1 MSEMRRRQVTGTVQF
16 VCIFVVITTISAL
29 TSKPNRNLLGI
40 IELGAEEFVKRCVK
54 DIVELEE
61 GFDDELQVELDNGTV
76 CFVDLIGNDG
86 IRWRN
91 DRDVGTT
98 SPLECIAITCTAIL
112 NSRFN

>member
-1 MSEMRRRQVTGTVQF
+1 MKCDGAKSLGQF
-16 VCIFVVITTISAL
+16 NSYAFFAVITTISAL
-29 TSKPNRNLLGI
+29 TSKPNRNLLGA

-61 GFDDELQVELDNGTV
+61 GFDDELQVELNNGTV

-91 DRDVGTT
+91 DRDVRTT